1 MNPPS
6 SPNKT
11 PERMSAQVAGWRSD
25 GRWWALI
32 AQLGRWAAQ
41 WRDNFLDSSTMADG
55 RGVSPGECN
64 ISAKIFGSPGLTP
77 PPALY

>member
-32 AQLGRWAAQ
+32 AQLGRWMKS
-41 WRDNFLDSSTMADG
+41 RRKT
-55 RGVSPGECN
+55 
-64 ISAKIFGSPGLTP
+64 
-77 PPALY
+77 

>member
-32 AQLGRWAAQ
+32 AQLGRYAA
-41 WRDNFLDSSTMADG
+41 
-55 RGVSPGECN
+55 
-64 ISAKIFGSPGLTP
+64 
-77 PPALY
+77 

>member
-32 AQLGRWAAQ
+32 AQLGRSAYKLFYVA
-41 WRDNFLDSSTMADG
+41 TMG
-55 RGVSPGECN
+55 L
-64 ISAKIFGSPGLTP
+64 GSIRM
-77 PPALY
+77 